1 MDDSTYTTEN
11 LDNLKALE
19 DDTTSI
25 KKRTKK
31 NHKFADDDFFYR
43 IKIPYIDLYGDPDKF
58 REREKYM
65 IKRKDGGE
73 YIAHA
78 TVYNEE
84 IEKCMERCIHRV
96 GCCGRSLC
104 RFPDGL
110 SHLRLPCV

>member
-43 IKIPYIDLYGDPDKF
+43 IKIPYNQSSSIFKTKNPAITKGMLVVIPTIYGN
-58 REREKYM
+58 EIGICQGQTSNM
-65 IKRKDGGE
+65 
-73 YIAHA
+73 
-78 TVYNEE
+78 EE
-84 IEKCMERCIHRV
+84 IQYQDNLQGWSNSSYRQALRYA
-96 GCCGRSLC
+96 
-104 RFPDGL
+104 L
-110 SHLRLPCV
+110 SGG